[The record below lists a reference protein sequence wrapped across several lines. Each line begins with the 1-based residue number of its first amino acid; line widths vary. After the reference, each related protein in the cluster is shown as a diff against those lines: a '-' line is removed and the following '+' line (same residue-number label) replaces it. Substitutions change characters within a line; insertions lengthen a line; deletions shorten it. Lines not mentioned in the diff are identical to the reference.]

1 MSSDP
6 ANDASPATP
15 PTGLLLAALAA
26 IAVLIGWDLSTD
38 YGEGAGA
45 LHLVLELSVLLLA
58 TGLFTLIL
66 VQRLRAGRRMDQLER
81 SLSVRTEQADAWRA
95 RYQQT
100 LAGLGEAIHAQFRAW
115 RLSEAEAQIGLLL
128 LKGLSLKEIAA
139 VRGTGERTVREQAR
153 AIYRKAGLAG
163 RSELS
168 AFFLED
174 LLLPAPTDDV
184 DEGVDAVTGD
194 RQDGP

>member
-6 ANDASPATP
+6 ANDAPNPTP
-15 PTGLLLAALAA
+15 PAGLLLAALAA

-45 LHLVLELSVLLLA
+45 LHLVLESSVLLLA
-58 TGLFTLIL
+58 SALFTVIL
-66 VQRLRAGRRMDQLER
+66 VQRLRAAQRLRQLER
-81 SLSVRTEQADAWRA
+81 SLSVRTEEAEAWRA

-100 LAGLGEAIHAQFRAW
+100 LAGLGEAIRAQFQAW
-115 RLSEAEAQIGLLL
+115 QLSEAEAQIGLLL

-174 LLLPAPTDDV
+174 LLLPAPA
-184 DEGVDAVTGD
+184 DASADSGTGE
-194 RQDGP
+194 RPDGS

>member
-1 MSSDP
+1 MPS
-6 ANDASPATP
+6 A
-15 PTGLLLAALAA
+15 GLLMTALAA
-26 IAVLIGWDLSTD
+26 IALLIGWDLTTD

-45 LHLVLELSVLLLA
+45 LHLLLELAVLVLA

-66 VQRLRAGRRMDQLER
+66 LQRLRAAQELRRLER
-81 SLSVRTEQADAWRA
+81 SLSVRTAEAEAWRD

-100 LAGLGEAIHAQFRAW
+100 LDGLGEAIQNQFEAW
-115 RLSEAEAQIGLLL
+115 ALSDAEAQIALLL

-153 AIYRKAGLAG
+153 AVYRKAGLAG

-174 LLLPAPTDDV
+174 LLLPSSD
-184 DEGVDAVTGD
+184 GD
-194 RQDGP
+194 RAEPGRTASRHPSG

>member
-6 ANDASPATP
+6 ANDAPNPTP
-15 PTGLLLAALAA
+15 PAGLLLAALAA

-45 LHLVLELSVLLLA
+45 LHLVLESSVLLLA
-58 TGLFTLIL
+58 SALFTLIL
-66 VQRLRAGRRMDQLER
+66 VQRLRATQRLRLLER
-81 SLSVRTEQADAWRA
+81 SLSVRTEEAEAWRA

-100 LAGLGEAIHAQFRAW
+100 LAGLGEAIRAQFETW
-115 RLSEAEAQIGLLL
+115 ELSEAEAQIGLLL
-128 LKGLSLKEIAA
+128 LKGLSLKEIAK

-174 LLLPAPTDDV
+174 LLLPTPTDDA
-184 DEGVDAVTGD
+184 ETSD
-194 RQDGP
+194 RHAGS

>member
-1 MSSDP
+1 
-6 ANDASPATP
+6 
-15 PTGLLLAALAA
+15 
-26 IAVLIGWDLSTD
+26 
-38 YGEGAGA
+38 
-45 LHLVLELSVLLLA
+45 
-58 TGLFTLIL
+58 
-66 VQRLRAGRRMDQLER
+66 MDQLER